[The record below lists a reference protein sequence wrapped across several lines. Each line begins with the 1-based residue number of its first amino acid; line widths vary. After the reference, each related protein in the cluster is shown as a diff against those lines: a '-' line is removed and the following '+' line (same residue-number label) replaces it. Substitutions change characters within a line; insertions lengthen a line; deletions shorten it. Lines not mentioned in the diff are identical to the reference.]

1 MTPLLLG
8 HRGTPRLHRENTL
21 AGFQAA
27 LDAGL
32 DGIELDIRRLADGTL
47 VIHHDA
53 ALKDGRQLPELGA
66 AELPADVPTLAATLA
81 WAADTGAYVNIEIKF
96 ESSQPDDRVHRTLDA
111 VLAYGLRNRVIL
123 SSFNPRILAAALH
136 HAPHIERGLLVH
148 RAYQF
153 GPLDAVP
160 LVMRRLRA
168 AALHPMF
175 PLIDSRLMTQARAH
189 GWRVN
194 TWTVN
199 DPAEVARLVAL
210 GVDGLIGDL
219 PDVLLAA
226 RPMADQSSVR

>member
-32 DGIELDIRRLADGTL
+32 DGIELDVRRMGDGTL

-53 ALKDGRQLPELGA
+53 ALEDGRELPQMQSKD
-66 AELPADVPTLAATLA
+66 LPADVPTLAATLA
-81 WAADTGAYVNIEIKF
+81 WAADTGAYVNIELKF
-96 ESSQPDDRVHRTLDA
+96 EDTRPDDRVHRTLDA
-111 VLAYGLRNRVIL
+111 VLAYGLRRRVIV
-123 SSFNPRILAAALH
+123 SSFNPLLLAAALH
-136 HAPHIERGLLVH
+136 HAPHIERGLLIH
-148 RAYQF
+148 RAYRL
-153 GPLDAVP
+153 GILDAVP
-160 LVMRRLRA
+160 FAMRRLKA

-175 PLIDSRLMTQARAH
+175 PLIDERLMTQARAH

-219 PDVLLAA
+219 PEVLLTAQ
-226 RPMADQSSVR
+226 PIVR

>member
-21 AGFQAA
+21 TGFQAA

-32 DGIELDIRRLADGTL
+32 DGIELDVRRLNDGTL

-53 ALKDGRQLPELGA
+53 ALQDGRQLPQMQS

-81 WAADTGAYVNIEIKF
+81 WAADTGAYVNIEIKV
-96 ESSQPDDRVHRTLDA
+96 EATRPDDRVHRTLDA
-111 VLAYGLRNRVIL
+111 VLAYGLRERVII
-123 SSFNPRILAAALH
+123 SSFSPLVLAAALNH
-136 HAPHIERGLLVH
+136 SPSIERGLLIH
-148 RAYQF
+148 RAYRF

-160 LVMRRLRA
+160 VVMRRLKA

-175 PLIDSRLMTQARAH
+175 PLIDERLMTQARAH

-219 PDVLLAA
+219 PEVLLTALSA
-226 RPMADQSSVR
+226 KQMTV